1 MKFFFFKFG
10 KYVENKIKIIDC
22 YCNYT
27 KSYTYVD
34 VKKKQRK
41 FFKHWNFKMNMMAI
55 HSLKMLNVLVSRRV
69 CYFFSSPFD
78 S

>member
-1 MKFFFFKFG
+1 ML
-10 KYVENKIKIIDC
+10 KIKLKLSIATAID
-22 YCNYT
+22 T
-27 KSYTYVD
+27 KSYRCK
-34 VKKKQRK
+34 KKKQRK

-78 S
+78 R

>member
-1 MKFFFFKFG
+1 ML
-10 KYVENKIKIIDC
+10 KIKLKLSIATAID
-22 YCNYT
+22 T
-27 KSYTYVD
+27 KSYRC
-34 VKKKQRK
+34 KKKRI
-41 FFKHWNFKMNMMAI
+41 FFKYWNFKMNMMAI

>member
-1 MKFFFFKFG
+1 MKFFFLSL
-10 KYVENKIKIIDC
+10 VNMLKIKLKLSIATAID
-22 YCNYT
+22 T
-27 KSYTYVD
+27 KSYRC
-34 VKKKQRK
+34 KKKQRK